1 MDIQQFVGYTIDRRW
16 NVMSREH
23 EDELLWETVVL
34 LKDQNLTENALA
46 LFKSLINRTFS
57 TLNVPTN
64 FLEELNIQ
72 PPTDETLCQIRSLDK
87 EIYQALKSQDTL
99 QAYKYLV
106 DYIKEFSEVIPGSDQ
121 KEVMAKLLY
130 TRYLNDTHNE
140 ILRPIHLEESEEVLT
155 STEAAEIIGVSDQTI
170 RRWCEKGKY
179 PDAFQTEG
187 GHWRIPKKYFKISYE
202 QARKRNSFEDR
213 LNQFNMKVGEVSED
227 EYL

>member
-1 MDIQQFVGYTIDRRW
+1 
-16 NVMSREH
+16 MSREH
-23 EDELLWETVVL
+23 DDELLWETVVL

-72 PPTDETLCQIRSLDK
+72 PPTGETLSQIRSLDK

-130 TRYLNDTHNE
+130 TCCLNDTPNE
-140 ILRPIHLEESEEVLT
+140 ILRPIHIEENEEFLT

-187 GHWRIPKKYFKISYE
+187 GHWRIPKKYLKISYK

-213 LNQFNMKVGEVSED
+213 LDQFNMKVGEVSGD